1 MTNIF
6 KMNVIQMTLDDIPQ
20 FHGTSNE
27 NIKSYFESFE
37 SIATIGKWSSKE
49 RLNVLTAYG
58 LQGHAMHYYRAL
70 PADVK
75 PSYKLIKE
83 MLLNYFWSSDIRML
97 KKAELAKLKQEEC
110 SSLDIYLE
118 KLEELVYQLNYS
130 NEQKLDSLI
139 AGLNDDLRISVIL
152 KRFKTFNEAVAY
164 IRLENAIKPNY
175 NVNSTKLFKELNE
188 KIDKLAAGACTV
200 QFSGATPRRVS
211 LNEYAGERDLDEQVS
226 EVIEQKLRMIMPQTI
241 NTLGRPKFA
250 SSTDGMR
257 EIERMQAKI
266 KNLKRQRN
274 RLPQQNRRISL
285 DGRRYTSTRTPVKDQ
300 DPREPP
306 KIYPPPNI
314 TYRPPTIIRQPRK
327 TFIQPPKL

>member
-1 MTNIF
+1 MTSIF

-20 FHGTSNE
+20 FNGASNE

-49 RLNVLTAYG
+49 RLDILTAYG

-139 AGLNDDLRISVIL
+139 AGLNEDLRISIIL

-164 IRLENAIKPNY
+164 IRLR
-175 NVNSTKLFKELNE
+175 T
-188 KIDKLAAGACTV
+188 
-200 QFSGATPRRVS
+200 R
-211 LNEYAGERDLDEQVS
+211 
-226 EVIEQKLRMIMPQTI
+226 
-241 NTLGRPKFA
+241 
-250 SSTDGMR
+250 SS
-257 EIERMQAKI
+257 
-266 KNLKRQRN
+266 
-274 RLPQQNRRISL
+274 RI
-285 DGRRYTSTRTPVKDQ
+285 TM
-300 DPREPP
+300 
-306 KIYPPPNI
+306 
-314 TYRPPTIIRQPRK
+314 
-327 TFIQPPKL
+327 